1 MRNPI
6 DILEIN
12 ELMQKL
18 KDEGYGDIIDC
29 LLENEQLVYTK
40 KGRLN
45 KSSACRELGVKNKE
59 LDDVLL
65 KMREILS
72 KDFS

>member
-18 KDEGYGDIIDC
+18 KDEGYGEIIDC

-45 KSSACRELGVKNKE
+45 KSSACRKLGVKNKE

-65 KMREILS
+65 KMREILA